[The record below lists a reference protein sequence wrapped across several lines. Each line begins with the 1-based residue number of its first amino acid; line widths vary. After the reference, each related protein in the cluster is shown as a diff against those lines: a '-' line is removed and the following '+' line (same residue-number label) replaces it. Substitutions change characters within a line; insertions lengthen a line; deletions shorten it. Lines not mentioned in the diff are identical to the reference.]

1 MPTEPQVARAEERWT
16 ALWEHLDVPTPSV
29 DTFREIVAA
38 YGESH
43 RHYHSLEHVLDCLR
57 VFDQFEHLA
66 ARPAEI
72 EAALWFHDAV
82 YDTQRKDNEEASAR
96 WAARV
101 LEEVGVEKDA
111 VSRIRRMILATRHD
125 DPPGTPDEALAL
137 DADLSILGREPEEFD
152 AYQEQVRREYAW
164 VPDAAYHRARAAI
177 LNRFL
182 DRDSIYR
189 TPEVRA
195 KYERA
200 ARINI
205 ESSLESGRES
215 GAAAVKAK

>member
-1 MPTEPQVARAEERWT
+1 MPTEHHLARAGARWK
-16 ALWEHLDVPTPSV
+16 ALWKHLTASTPSA
-29 DTFREIVAA
+29 DNFREIVAA
-38 YGESH
+38 YSEGH
-43 RHYHSLEHVLDCLR
+43 RHYHTLEHVLDCLR

-82 YDTQRKDNEEASAR
+82 YDTQRKDNEEASAQ

-101 LEEVGVEKDA
+101 LKAVGVKNDA
-111 VSRIRRMILATRHD
+111 VDRIRQMILATRHEH
-125 DPPGTPDEALAL
+125 PPVTPDEALAL
-137 DADLSILGREPEEFD
+137 DIDLSILGREPEEFA
-152 AYQEQVRREYAW
+152 AYQEQVRREYTW
-164 VPDAAYHRARAAI
+164 VPDDAYHRARAGI

-182 DRDSIYR
+182 ERESIFR

-200 ARINI
+200 ARSNI
-205 ESSLESGRES
+205 ESSLELETR
-215 GAAAVKAK
+215 